1 MRVAYVCADP
11 GIPVDGSKGASV
23 HVQQIVRAFQRRG
36 DEVTVYATRSNAE
49 DLVGARIVTVP
60 VGRGDA
66 AERERA
72 VARAAEEIADR
83 IAADGCDLV
92 YERFSLFSDAAA
104 RVQAPAIVEVNAP
117 LIDEQRV
124 HRTLVDERGA
134 VAAARRVL
142 AGAATVACV
151 SEPVADWAREHG
163 SAPESTVVA
172 PNGVDT
178 SAFAPA
184 AMSDGPLEVAFIGSL
199 KNWHGVDVAI
209 EAIAG
214 LEGARL
220 TIIGHGPERARLEEL
235 AAERGAHVRWLGA
248 IPHDD
253 VPGVLAGMHVGVAPY
268 PESADSYFSPLK
280 AFEYLAAG
288 LAVVASATGQLPG
301 IIDDGDIGILVEPG
315 SATALREALRVL
327 RDDRSLARR
336 LGAAGRARAVARHDW
351 DRTLERILPGA
362 VR

>member
-23 HVQQIVRAFQRRG
+23 HVQQIVRALQRRG
-36 DEVTVYATRSNAE
+36 DEVTVYTTRSNAE
-49 DLVGARIVTVP
+49 RLGAARVVTVP
-60 VGRGDA
+60 VGRGGA
-66 AERERA
+66 AAREHA
-72 VARAAEEIADR
+72 VSRAAHEIADR

-104 RVQAPAIVEVNAP
+104 RVTAPAVVEVNAP

-124 HRTLVDERGA
+124 HRTLVDEEGA

-151 SEPVADWAREHG
+151 SDPVADWARAHG
-163 SAPESTVVA
+163 SAPDTTLVA

-178 SAFAPA
+178 RAFAPA
-184 AMSDGPLEVAFIGSL
+184 VMSGGLLEVAFIGSL
-199 KNWHGVDVAI
+199 KSWHGVDVAI
-209 EAIAG
+209 DAIAG
-214 LEGARL
+214 LDGARL
-220 TIIGHGPERARLEEL
+220 TIIGHGPERARLEER
-235 AAERGAHVRWLGA
+235 AAARGARVRWLGA

-253 VPGVLAGMHVGVAPY
+253 VPAALAGMHVGVAPY
-268 PESADSYFSPLK
+268 PAGADAYFSPLK

-288 LAVVASATGQLPG
+288 LAVVASETGQLPE
-301 IIDDGDIGILVEPG
+301 ILDGDIGTLVQPG
-315 SATALREALRVL
+315 SAAALREALRAL
-327 RDDRSLARR
+327 RDDRPLARR
-336 LGAAGRARAVARHDW
+336 LGAAGRARAVARYDW
-351 DRTLERILPGA
+351 DRTLARILSGA